1 MYFLRLFLFLLLVL
15 VAFGHQSSGQESE
28 LPATK
33 SGDTVVETESH
44 RVASTESVGRDSITV
59 AHKVN
64 LRNLLEERLRQFQ
77 DAGGER
83 TAVDGQPSR
92 LPQESFRGGRRFDGH
107 PPAFR
112 NVSQMTQTRM
122 HRYSNNPGHPRRP
135 DSNKWIKSIKSE
147 KVVNICRYV
156 GVRIQKREDKKTK
169 KTPQN
174 QTFSIYADFLIFSIV
189 FSFGFLVSCC
199 LFFVFS

>member
-156 GVRIQKREDKKTK
+156 GVRIQKREDKKDKEDTSK
-169 KTPQN
+169 PN
-174 QTFSIYADFLIFSIV
+174 FLYICRFFDIFN
-189 FSFGFLVSCC
+189 SFGFLVSCC